1 MQHNIQTHDV
11 FARRAELQRR
21 ARELTEN
28 LARLTAVKNERDAAR
43 AAIDDITRKDAEALA
58 NWASSGARGELPAS
72 DQKGRTAAAQKLAA
86 AEAQA
91 AAVDQAIEKLTQQH
105 GELHAELQNVG
116 REILLLRA
124 QHLAQLLVD
133 LTAKR
138 RQIEDERAVN
148 DAVAGRVQAALLAAD
163 GQIATQS
170 LNELEAERVSWLGT
184 RGAQIDAAIAERWA
198 DLEKNFPA

>member
-1 MQHNIQTHDV
+1 MQHDNDA
-11 FARRAELQRR
+11 FARRADLQRR

-28 LARLTAVKNERDAAR
+28 LARLTAVKNERDTAR
-43 AAIDDITRKDAEALA
+43 TALDDITRKDAEMLA
-58 NWASSGARGELPAS
+58 AWATNGAKGEPPVS

-105 GELHAELQNVG
+105 GVIHAELQNVG
-116 REILLLRA
+116 REILVLRA
-124 QHLAQLLVD
+124 QHLGRLLTD
-133 LTAKR
+133 ITAR
-138 RQIEDERAVN
+138 RRELEDERT
-148 DAVAGRVQAALLAAD
+148 AAD
-163 GQIATQS
+163 GLAARIQAQLFATDPRTGGDVTS
-170 LNELEAERVSWLGT
+170 ELEAMRVSWLGT